1 LPISRFYPVLVELAL
16 SFVAGSARLVLFG
29 SAAAVRKPVGCG
41 GLLRFAAF
49 LPFPCNSKINDVAH
63 PVAQRYSGKD

>member
-1 LPISRFYPVLVELAL
+1 LSISRFYPVLVELGL
-16 SFVAGSARLVLFG
+16 SFVAGSPCLVLFG

-49 LPFPCNSKINDVAH
+49 LPFSRNAKVNDVGH
-63 PVAQRYSGKD
+63 SIIQR